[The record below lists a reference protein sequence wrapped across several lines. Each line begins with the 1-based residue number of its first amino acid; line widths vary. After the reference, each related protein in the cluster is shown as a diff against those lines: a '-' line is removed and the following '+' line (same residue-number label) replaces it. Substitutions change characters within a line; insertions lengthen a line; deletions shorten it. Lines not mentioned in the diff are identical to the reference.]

1 MKLLLIYPPF
11 CTPTALPY
19 SLATLKSNLLSSL
32 QINIQCLDLNAY
44 FHTLQFSQY
53 YQRLQ
58 PAYNQGL
65 AAYGQLLQDFENESR
80 ELYAQN
86 HKLIVHKQPPLH
98 IQTLIQYIIKQKP
111 NFLAFSLVYNSQCFY
126 TESLID
132 ELQHNPLTSSISLIT
147 GGPAVTS
154 SIKKKTL
161 YLKNEQELIDHLKTQ
176 NLPSTPQSKPSSP
189 SPISHLPPDFH
200 DFQTQH
206 YLSAKPIY
214 PLKSSTTCFY
224 KLCTFCTHFA
234 RVPYVEYPI
243 ESIVQTIQNHNI
255 KYIYFIDDMIS
266 TKRLLELAQALKP
279 LDVKWWV
286 QLRPTKD
293 LIPILPT
300 LAQAGLHTICWGVES
315 ANQRILDLM
324 KKGTHISDIP
334 IILQTAHNAKI
345 KNMVYI
351 MFGFPTET
359 KQEVMHSFDFLTEN
373 KHNIDLICSSIF
385 GLQHGSAIYDNP
397 EQYNITTITE
407 KSRTILDPKI
417 TYTITSGLTTDET
430 KKIRHRHM
438 HRLSAI
444 NKFPKVFDYVKEQM
458 LLF

>member
-11 CTPTALPY
+11 CTPTAMPY
-19 SLATLKSNLLSSL
+19 SLAALKSNLLASL
-32 QINIQCLDLNAY
+32 QIDIQCLDLNAY
-44 FHTLQFSQY
+44 FHTIQFPTY
-53 YQRLQ
+53 YQNLQ
-58 PAYNQGL
+58 LAYQQGL
-65 AAYGQLLQDFENESR
+65 TAYGALLQNFENESR
-80 ELYAQN
+80 DIYAQN
-86 HKLIVHKQPPLH
+86 HKLILHKQPPLH
-98 IQTLIQYIIKQKP
+98 LQTLIQHLIDQKP
-111 NFLAFSLVYNSQCFY
+111 DFIAFSLVYNSQCFY

-132 ELQHNPLTSSISLIT
+132 ELQSLNIPIIT

-154 SIKKKTL
+154 NLKKKTI
-161 YLKNEQELIDHLKTQ
+161 YLKNEQELIAYLQNQNIQSTTQ
-176 NLPSTPQSKPSSP
+176 ATT
-189 SPISHLPPDFH
+189 IIPPDFS
-200 DFQTQH
+200 DFKTEQ

-234 RVPYVEYPI
+234 RVPYSEYPI
-243 ESIVQTIQNHNI
+243 ETIVQTIKNHNI

-266 TKRLLELAQALKP
+266 TKRLVALANALQP

-293 LIPILPT
+293 LIPALPQ

-324 KKGTHISDIP
+324 KKGTSLEDIP
-334 IILQTAHNAKI
+334 PVLTTSHNTGI

-359 KQEVMHSFDFLTEN
+359 KEEVMHSFDFLTEN
-373 KHNIDLICSSIF
+373 KNNIDLICSSIF
-385 GLQHGSAIYDNP
+385 GLQHGSTIYDHP
-397 EQYNITTITE
+397 QDYHITE
-407 KSRTILDPKI
+407 INEKARTILDPKI
-417 TYTITSGLTTDET
+417 TYQINSGLTTDET

-438 HRLSAI
+438 HRLGAI
-444 NKFPKVFDYVKEQM
+444 NKFPKVFDFVKEQM

>member
-1 MKLLLIYPPF
+1 M
-11 CTPTALPY
+11 PY
-19 SLATLKSNLLSSL
+19 SLAALKSNLKSSL

-44 FHTLQFSQY
+44 FHTLQFPKY
-53 YQRLQ
+53 YATLQ
-58 PAYNQGL
+58 SAYQNGL
-65 AAYGQLLQDFENESR
+65 TAYGQLLQDFENESR
-80 ELYAQN
+80 ELYAEN
-86 HKLIVHKQPPLH
+86 HKLIVHKQLPLH
-98 IQTLIQYIIKQKP
+98 LQTLIQHILNQKP
-111 NFLAFSLVYNSQCFY
+111 DFIAFSLVYNSQCFY
-126 TESLID
+126 TESLIN
-132 ELQHNPLTSSISLIT
+132 ELQHNSTTSSIPIIT
-147 GGPAVTS
+147 GGPAVTTN
-154 SIKKKTL
+154 IKKKTI
-161 YLKNEQELIDHLKTQ
+161 YLKNEHELITYFQTQ
-176 NLPSTPQSKPSSP
+176 NIQPTPKSTT
-189 SPISHLPPDFH
+189 IIPPDFS
-200 DFQTQH
+200 DFNTQH

-234 RVPYVEYPI
+234 HVPYAEYPI
-243 ESIVQTIQNHNI
+243 ESIVQTIKNHNI

-266 TKRLLELAQALKP
+266 TKHLLELAKALKP

-293 LIPILPT
+293 LIPALPT
-300 LAQAGLHTICWGVES
+300 LAQAGLHTICWGIES

-324 KKGTHISDIP
+324 KKGTHLEDIP
-334 IILQTAHNAKI
+334 NILQTAHNANI

-397 EQYNITTITE
+397 EQYNITNINE
-407 KSRTILDPKI
+407 KQRTVLDPKI
-417 TYTITSGLTTDET
+417 TYTITSGLTTEQT

-438 HRLSAI
+438 HRIISI

>member
-11 CTPTALPY
+11 CTPTAMPY
-19 SLATLKSNLLSSL
+19 SLAALKSNLLSSL
-32 QINIQCLDLNAY
+32 QIDIQCLDLNAY
-44 FHTLQFSQY
+44 FHTIQFPKY
-53 YQRLQ
+53 YQNVQ
-58 PAYNQGL
+58 PAYHQGL
-65 AAYGQLLQDFENESR
+65 TAYGQLLQDFENESR
-80 ELYAQN
+80 QIYAQN

-98 IQTLIQYIIKQKP
+98 LQNLIKHIKDQKP
-111 NFLAFSLVYNSQCFY
+111 DFIAFSLVYNSQCFY

-132 ELQHNPLTSSISLIT
+132 ELQNNFLTLSLPLIT

-154 SIKKKTL
+154 NIKKKTL
-161 YLKNEQELIDHLKTQ
+161 YLKNEQELIEYLQ
-176 NLPSTPQSKPSSP
+176 NKNIQSAPQSTTTS
-189 SPISHLPPDFH
+189 PPDFS

-234 RVPYVEYPI
+234 KVPYTEYPI
-243 ESIVQTIQNHNI
+243 ETIIQTIKNHNI
-255 KYIYFIDDMIS
+255 RYIYFIDDMIS

-293 LIPILPT
+293 LIPALPT
-300 LAQAGLHTICWGVES
+300 LASAGLHTICWGVES

-324 KKGTHISDIP
+324 KKGTTINDIP
-334 IILQTAHNAKI
+334 LVLQTSHNANI

-373 KHNIDLICSSIF
+373 KNNVDLICSSIF
-385 GLQHGSAIYDNP
+385 GLQHGSTIYDHP
-397 EQYNITTITE
+397 EDYHIININE
-407 KSRTILDPKI
+407 KARTVLDPKI
-417 TYTITSGLTTDET
+417 TYQINQGLTTEET

-438 HRLSAI
+438 HRLSTI